1 MEDAPKWLD
10 KLTQE
15 EARMAVAHLKA
26 KQNVYERVP
35 GVANTVLAST
45 MVW

>member
-1 MEDAPKWLD
+1 MEDALKWLD

-35 GVANTVLAST
+35 GVANTVVGST
-45 MVW
+45 IGW

>member
-1 MEDAPKWLD
+1 MEDALKWLD

-15 EARMAVAHLKA
+15 EVRMAVAHLKA

-35 GVANTVLAST
+35 GVANTVVAST
-45 MVW
+45 IGW